1 MFTLDAFQITKVPE
15 SRLKPGMLD
24 QPVFGQLPTDHM
36 FMARYKD
43 GQWEQGE
50 ILPFQPIQLSPF
62 TSCLHYA
69 QTVFEGMKAFR
80 MNDGNVNIFR
90 LDRHHTRLE
99 LSLNR
104 MAMPSLPQELF
115 REGILQLLDL
125 DRNWVPD
132 SRDAA
137 LYVRPFVFASEAQV
151 GAKPANEFLYMVVC
165 FPVVPLFQKAIRVK
179 VETHYRRA
187 APGGTGAAKCG
198 GNYAGSFYP
207 TKLALEQGFHQV
219 IWTDGS
225 PEFHVEE
232 SGTMNLMFVID
243 GKLVT
248 PPLSDTILDGITRD
262 SLLHIARAE
271 GISVDERQ
279 ISTVELFEAYE
290 KGILQE
296 AFGAGTAVVVA
307 PIEEIVWE
315 ERAIHLPPVT
325 ENSIQMQLKKSLENI
340 RRGNTDDPFGWNNI
354 V

>member
-36 FMARYKD
+36 FMARYRD

-80 MNDGNVNIFR
+80 MKDGNVNIFR

-325 ENSIQMQLKKSLENI
+325 EKSIQMQLKKSLENI